1 MKNGLEEYF
10 IIKDNKKLRYGYTT
24 GSCAAAA
31 AGAAA
36 AMLLSGQQVKRRDL
50 LTPKGILLHLDILD
64 IRMEENQVSC
74 GVRKDGG
81 DDPDAT
87 HGLIVYAAV
96 KKTPGPGIR
105 IEGGPGVGRV
115 TKKGL
120 EQPVG
125 APAINRV
132 PRAMIQEEVQKSAE
146 TYCYE
151 GGFSVTISI
160 PGGEEVA
167 GRTFNPRLG
176 IEGGLSVLGTS
187 GIVIPMSEDA
197 LIASIRTEMK
207 LRQAEGGDYLLVTPG
222 NYGEAF
228 AKTYPWVDTRS
239 CVKCSNYVGET
250 VDFAVNLGL
259 KGLLFVAHIGKF
271 IKVSGGIM
279 NTHSRCADSRAELM
293 AAAAI
298 RAGGNLDAA
307 RRILNTITTDDALAV
322 LKEEGLLERAME
334 DVIRRISYYL
344 QHRCQGALQTEV
356 ILFSNVYGLLGQ
368 TQGAEELLGLVP
380 KIREKMERNV

>member
-1 MKNGLEEYF
+1 MGTGLEDYY
-10 IIKDNKKLRYGYTT
+10 IIKNQKKLRYGYTT

-31 AGAAA
+31 SGAAT
-36 AMLLSGQQVKRRDL
+36 AMLLSGRKVERVDL
-50 LTPKGILLHLDILD
+50 LTPKGILLHLKIQDIQ
-64 IRMEENQVSC
+64 MSEETVTC
-74 GVRKDGG
+74 GVQKDGG

-87 HGLIVYAAV
+87 HGLVVYAAV
-96 KKTPGPGIR
+96 RKTSNPGIH
-105 IEGGPGVGRV
+105 IDGGIGVGRV

-125 APAINRV
+125 AAAINRV
-132 PRAMIQEEVQKSAE
+132 PRSMIEKEVRQSAE
-146 TYCYE
+146 TYCYD
-151 GGFSVTISI
+151 GGLEVMISI
-160 PGGEEVA
+160 PGGEEIA
-167 GRTFNPRLG
+167 RKTFNPRLG

-207 LRQAEGGDYLLVTPG
+207 LRKANGGDYLLVTPG

-228 AKTYPWVDTRS
+228 AKKYPEIDGEVS
-239 CVKCSNYVGET
+239 VKCSNYVGET
-250 VDFAVNLGL
+250 IDFAVNLGL

-298 RAGGNLDAA
+298 RAGADLDTVK
-307 RRILNTITTDDALAV
+307 RILNTITTDEALAIYAE
-322 LKEEGLLERAME
+322 KGLMETAMK
-334 DVIRRISYYL
+334 DILARIYYYL
-344 QHRCQGALQTEV
+344 QHRCQEAIQTEV
-356 ILFSNVYGLLGQ
+356 LLFSNEYGLLGQ
-368 TQGAEELLGLVP
+368 TEGAEEM
-380 KIREKMERNV
+380 MEQLPRMTLSRTE